1 MKINKLT
8 LSSSRF
14 PKTLSQQ
21 VGMPQILYHMGAPLE
36 SLLSRPRV
44 AIVGSRS
51 ISTYGSQ
58 VTSRLAQELAKQGLV
73 IVSGLAIGA
82 DRQAHKSAL
91 EVGGLSIAVLP
102 SPLDNIVPYANPHLA
117 QTILNKGG
125 ALVSEYPTG
134 VPPLKQNFVA
144 RNRIVAGLSQ
154 AILITEASEKSGT
167 LHTARFALDQG
178 KEVLAIPGPIT
189 TPGSVGTNNLI
200 KTGATLVTSYK
211 DVLYALGMH
220 QRISPQKNIR
230 GRNANEQIIIDLMIQ
245 GISDAE
251 IILNKSQLSIKGFNQ
266 AMTMLEV
273 GGLIRALGANHWAIC

>member
-102 SPLDNIVPYANPHLA
+102 SPLDNIVPYANRHLA